1 MNNKGKILQITGAVV
16 DVKFEEGHLPRILNA
31 LSIKRKDGTDL
42 VLETAQH
49 LGQGVVRTIA
59 MDSTDGLVRGE
70 SVSDSGKPISVPVG
84 QETLGR
90 MFDVLGNPIDQKGDV
105 KNKVTSPIHRSA
117 PAQESLT
124 TSSEMFETGI
134 KVVDLMEPY
143 TRGGKTGLFGG
154 AGVGKTVLIQELIRN
169 IATEHGGFSVFAGV
183 GERTREGNDLY
194 AEMTESGVI
203 DKTALVFGQMNEPP
217 GARLRVGL
225 SALTMAEYFRDDEG
239 RDVLLFVDNI
249 FRFTQAGSEVSAL
262 LGRMPSAVGYQ
273 PTLSTEM
280 GDLQE
285 RITSTKKGSI
295 TSVQAIYVPADD
307 LTDPA
312 PATSFAHLDATT
324 VLSRQIAE
332 IGIYPAVDPLDST
345 SRILDPR
352 IVGDEHYRVAR
363 EVQKILQTY
372 KSLQDIIAIL
382 GMDELS
388 EEDKLVVAR
397 ARKIQRFLSQPFF
410 VAEVFTGSPGKL
422 VDLDST
428 IKGFAAICKGDYDH
442 LPEAAFYMV
451 GTIEEAIEK
460 AEKMTKE
467 AAA

>member
-1 MNNKGKILQITGAVV
+1 MNNEGKILQITGAVV
-16 DVKFEEGHLPRILNA
+16 DVKFDDGNLPEIMNA
-31 LSIKRKDGTDL
+31 LSIKMKDGSEL

-70 SVSDSGKPISVPVG
+70 AVIDSGKPISVPVG

-105 KNKVTSPIHRSA
+105 STKATSPIHRSA
-117 PAQESLT
+117 PKQENLA

-183 GERTREGNDLY
+183 GERTREGNDFY
-194 AEMTESGVI
+194 AEMTEAGVI

-239 RDVLLFVDNI
+239 KDVLLFIDNN

-262 LGRMPSAVGYQ
+262 
-273 PTLSTEM
+273 
-280 GDLQE
+280 
-285 RITSTKKGSI
+285 
-295 TSVQAIYVPADD
+295 
-307 LTDPA
+307 
-312 PATSFAHLDATT
+312 
-324 VLSRQIAE
+324 
-332 IGIYPAVDPLDST
+332 
-345 SRILDPR
+345 
-352 IVGDEHYRVAR
+352 
-363 EVQKILQTY
+363 
-372 KSLQDIIAIL
+372 
-382 GMDELS
+382 
-388 EEDKLVVAR
+388 
-397 ARKIQRFLSQPFF
+397 
-410 VAEVFTGSPGKL
+410 
-422 VDLDST
+422 
-428 IKGFAAICKGDYDH
+428 
-442 LPEAAFYMV
+442 
-451 GTIEEAIEK
+451 
-460 AEKMTKE
+460 
-467 AAA
+467 